1 LIGWNDPT
9 HSYDHHNLI
18 FDIPWQG
25 MPRKKIIESNTRD
38 TSVINQQ
45 SEYIASSQR
54 NNRIDLVKP
63 IFSIIKH
70 YPPDWKK
77 KLKESQ
83 Q

>member
-1 LIGWNDPT
+1 
-9 HSYDHHNLI
+9 
-18 FDIPWQG
+18 
-25 MPRKKIIESNTRD
+25 MPRNKIIESNTRD

-54 NNRIDLVKP
+54 NNNRIELIKP

-70 YPPDWKK
+70 YPPPWKQ

-83 Q
+83 